1 MTLLKSSRL
10 RVNTDIYTIGKVQ
23 EWFEQFSEIPH
34 QVWMQCNLV
43 LVEGFTNVV
52 CHAHEHL
59 PETTP
64 VDLEVILFEDAVEIR
79 VWDFGQ
85 PFDLQKALAEK
96 KEHQP
101 QPPISID
108 DLDTGGRGLLIT
120 DKVADLFTYERLS
133 DGRNCLLIR
142 KQFTSVSADAIA
154 Y

>member
-23 EWFEQFSEIPH
+23 KWFEQFSEIPH
-34 QVWMQCNLV
+34 RVWMECNLV
-43 LVEGFTNVV
+43 IVEGFTNVV

-64 VDLEVILFEDAVEIR
+64 VDLEVLLFEDAVEIR

-96 KEHQP
+96 RANQP
-101 QPPISID
+101 QLPISID
-108 DLDTGGRGLLIT
+108 ELDTGGRGLLIT
-120 DKVADLFTYERLS
+120 DKVADLFSYERLT

-142 KQFTSVSADAIA
+142 KFLYDQTSD
-154 Y
+154 